1 MAIQL
6 LINALRSGQHLRFVF
21 YSNGQAAVYSYVPDA
36 SVYCVFAGAYIIH
49 DPAGDEIRQLYAGPA
64 DVYPLGH
71 VLFAISIYDSTTATY
86 PAGHEVDGAAANVP
100 IGTIAIIKINIRFI
114 FAPV

>member
-6 LINALRSGQHLRFVF
+6 LINAPRSGQHLRFVF

-49 DPAGDEIRQLYAGPA
+49 DPAGDEIRQLYAVPA

-71 VLFAISIYDSTTATY
+71 LLFAISIYDSTTAT
-86 PAGHEVDGAAANVP
+86 
-100 IGTIAIIKINIRFI
+100 
-114 FAPV
+114 